1 MRPNRYA
8 TALALVGSTLLGCD
22 DSPPTPPPTK
32 PTVTP
37 PASSAETDPQAALT
51 REARGLTKAFG
62 GALKAALMKGM
73 GEGGPA
79 SAVKVCNTEAPT
91 IADDVDGAAG
101 WKVGRTSLKLRNP
114 HNAPDDWEREQLE
127 RFERD
132 KAAGKPVDE
141 LEASAIV
148 ESGGAKTFRYMK
160 AIPTAAM
167 CLTCHGSDLASD
179 VEGKLD
185 ELYPKDAARG
195 FSVGDLRGAFT
206 LNKAL

>member
-1 MRPNRYA
+1 
-8 TALALVGSTLLGCD
+8 
-22 DSPPTPPPTK
+22 
-32 PTVTP
+32 
-37 PASSAETDPQAALT
+37 
-51 REARGLTKAFG
+51 
-62 GALKAALMKGM
+62 MKGM

-91 IADDVDGAAG
+91 IADDVDGAEG

-148 ESGGAKTFRYMK
+148 ESGGTKTFRYMK